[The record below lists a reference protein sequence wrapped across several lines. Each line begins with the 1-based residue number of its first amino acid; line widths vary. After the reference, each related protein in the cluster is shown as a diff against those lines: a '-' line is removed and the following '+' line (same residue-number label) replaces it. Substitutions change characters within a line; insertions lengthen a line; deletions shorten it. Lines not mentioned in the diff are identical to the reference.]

1 MRSWTVSHPR
11 VYINMLTKTLAP
23 SMSNLSLRKAWEW
36 LALEP
41 QHRLGTRFLQI
52 AVGLMLLF
60 RVATE
65 GRFYGYLWGPS
76 GVGTGG
82 MTRLFG
88 STVGGV
94 LDKSFATS
102 TGTLGVLAVLALSA
116 ILLISGRVTRLAT
129 LGAFLTFFMLE
140 QRLPELPDGGDNI
153 TRIVLIYMLFLL
165 PPRANPK
172 QGGLLVWFH
181 NLAVLAIIWQIV
193 ILYTTSGIMKAYGD
207 KWHHGVAMYYVSQV
221 EWFSLP
227 ALRHMFMNPFVV
239 TLSTYIPMFYQLF
252 FAIALLSPL
261 KLPWLLVGM
270 IFHVGVA
277 TFMGLVSFSTVMI
290 GLEGF
295 LISDDEYAY
304 LLALSRGLRQWAN
317 RKWRFRRMPA
327 VPSAEQPEVLGA
339 EP

>member
-1 MRSWTVSHPR
+1 VG
-11 VYINMLTKTLAP
+11 A
-23 SMSNLSLRKAWEW
+23 
-36 LALEP
+36 
-41 QHRLGTRFLQI
+41 RFLQI
-52 AVGLMLLF
+52 AVGAMLLF
-60 RVATE
+60 RIATE
-65 GRFYGYLWGPS
+65 GRFYSYLWGPS
-76 GVGTGG
+76 GVGIGG

-88 STVGGV
+88 RALGGA
-94 LDKSFATS
+94 LDKPFTTS
-102 TGTLGVLAVLALSA
+102 AGTLAVIVVLALSA
-116 ILLISGRVTRLAT
+116 ILLITGRFTRLAT
-129 LGAFLTFFMLE
+129 LAAALTFFMLE

-165 PPRANPK
+165 PPHANPK
-172 QGGLLVWFH
+172 KGGLLVWFH

-239 TLSTYIPMFYQLF
+239 TLSTYIPMFYQVF

-295 LISDDEYAY
+295 LISDDEYVF
-304 LLALSRGLRQWAN
+304 LLALSRRLRKWMNQ
-317 RKWRFRRMPA
+317 KWRFGRIPQLT
-327 VPSAEQPEVLGA
+327 SAEPAEVLGA

>member
-1 MRSWTVSHPR
+1 
-11 VYINMLTKTLAP
+11 MLTSTSFP
-23 SMSNLSLRKAWEW
+23 SPALSFRRAWDW

-41 QHRLGTRFLQI
+41 QHRVGARFLQI
-52 AVGLMLLF
+52 AIGLMLLF
-60 RVATE
+60 RIATE

-82 MTRLFG
+82 MTRLLG
-88 STVGGV
+88 RTVGGT
-94 LDKSFATS
+94 LDKSFTS
-102 TGTLGVLAVLALSA
+102 SPGTLGVLAVLALSA
-116 ILLISGRVTRLAT
+116 ILLITGRLTRLAA

-153 TRIVLIYMLFLL
+153 TRIVLIYMVFLL
-165 PPRANPK
+165 PSRANPK
-172 QGGLLVWFH
+172 KGGLLVWFH
-181 NLAVLAIIWQIV
+181 NLGVLAIIWQIV

-227 ALRHMFMNPFVV
+227 ALRHMFMNPLVV
-239 TLSTYIPMFYQLF
+239 TFSAYIPMFYQLL

-261 KLPWLLVGM
+261 KLPWLFVGM
-270 IFHVGVA
+270 VFHVGVA

-295 LISDDEYAY
+295 LISDGEYAY
-304 LLALSRGLRQWAN
+304 LLSLSRRLLRWPYG
-317 RKWRFRRMPA
+317 KWLFRRMPEIT
-327 VPSAEQPEVLGA
+327 SAEPAEVLGA